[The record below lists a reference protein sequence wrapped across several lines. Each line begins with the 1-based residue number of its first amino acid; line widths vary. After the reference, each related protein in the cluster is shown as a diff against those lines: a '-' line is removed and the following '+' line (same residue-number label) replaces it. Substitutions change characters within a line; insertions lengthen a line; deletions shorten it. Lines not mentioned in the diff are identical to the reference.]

1 MAISKIT
8 GSALDKDVIMKDVS
22 TADGSSPTLTL
33 QTGDTNIEADD
44 VLGTINFQAP
54 DEGTGTDAILV
65 AAGIA
70 AVSEGDFSASS
81 NATKL
86 SFRTGASET
95 ATEKMTIAST
105 GATTITTEGNENT
118 LSLISTDADAAAG
131 PNLRMYRNSASPA
144 DVDEMGNIRFVGRND
159 NSQDVTYGEI
169 EVFAMDVS
177 DGTED
182 GLLNINTVVGGTV
195 TSRIKAIT
203 TETVINDDSADL
215 DFRVESDGN
224 ANMFIVD
231 AGNNI
236 IGIGRTPDTNDGG
249 AGSLQLEGN
258 DGLAFRRAGQTNSFI
273 LRPIGSGD
281 GMRFTQGGTGD
292 LMTLL
297 SDGTLLIGKTASN
310 NATEG
315 TGIEKNGAISN
326 VITSTGGASQNILL
340 NRHSADGKI
349 IQFRQAN
356 SNEGDISVS
365 GSTIS
370 YNGFSGLH
378 ESSGIPTNTPVGTVV
393 STIDELD
400 VYPQKQIEDGEEVDS
415 PKADQTRK
423 DHPKVKVSDT
433 EGDACVYGVV
443 GSFTEQGKVN
453 VVSVGIGSVRVT
465 GACSK
470 GDLLESN
477 GDGTAK
483 VQSDDIIKSKTIG
496 KVTIGNSSTDVKL
509 VSCVMYCG

>member
-1 MAISKIT
+1 MAGYIGARSVSLSTTVANAQDVTATDTTPEVTIINNTHEDTDGGREGKVIFKGQQSGGEEST
-8 GSALDKDVIMKDVS
+8 LAEIEANHSGSSDDELGQLVFK
-22 TADGSSPTLTL
+22 TNDGSDGTSPTERLR
-33 QTGDTNIEADD
+33 
-44 VLGTINFQAP
+44 IN
-54 DEGTGTDAILV
+54 
-65 AAGIA
+65 
-70 AVSEGDFSASS
+70 
-81 NATKL
+81 N
-86 SFRTGASET
+86 
-95 ATEKMTIAST
+95 TE
-105 GATTITTEGNENT
+105 
-118 LSLISTDADAAAG
+118 
-131 PNLRMYRNSASPA
+131 
-144 DVDEMGNIRFVGRND
+144 VVFND
-159 NSQDVTYGEI
+159 NS
-169 EVFAMDVS
+169 
-177 DGTED
+177 
-182 GLLNINTVVGGTV
+182 N
-195 TSRIKAIT
+195 
-203 TETVINDDSADL
+203 DL
-215 DFRVESDGN
+215 DFRIESDDN
-224 ANMFIVD
+224 ANMFVVNAAD
-231 AGNNI
+231 DVV
-236 IGIGRTPDTNDGG
+236 GIGRTPTSSE
-249 AGSLQLEGN
+249 GSVLQLEGG
-258 DGLAFRRAGQTNSFI
+258 DGLALRRPGQTNSFL

-297 SDGTLLIGKTASN
+297 SDGTLLVGKTASS
-310 NATEG
+310 NAVEG

-326 VITSTGGASQNILL
+326 VITSTGGASQNMLL

-356 SNEGDISVS
+356 NNEGDISVS
-365 GSTIS
+365 GSTVS

-415 PKADQTRK
+415 PKAGQTRK

-443 GSFTEQGKVN
+443 GSFTEQDKVN

-496 KVTIGNSSTDVKL
+496 KVTIGNSNTDVKL